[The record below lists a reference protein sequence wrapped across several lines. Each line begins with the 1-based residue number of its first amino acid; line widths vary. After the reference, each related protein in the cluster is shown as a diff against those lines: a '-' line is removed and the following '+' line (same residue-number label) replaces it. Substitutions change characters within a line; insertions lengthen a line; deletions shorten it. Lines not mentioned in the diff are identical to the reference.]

1 MFAENKPAKEHDE
14 TQLNT
19 LDTQII
25 LIDTIDEIHKDIVLS
40 QSQTDT
46 IKQRKMSWTGNFES
60 QLKLKVGVQ
69 VMLTSNLDIDNRLV
83 NGLVGTVKQVKYK
96 TNEVSVVYVKFNNN
110 NAGSGATKSDVI
122 A

>member
-46 IKQRKMSWTGNFES
+46 INQRKMSGTGNFES

>member
-46 IKQRKMSWTGNFES
+46 IKQRKMSGTGNFES

>member
-46 IKQRKMSWTGNFES
+46 IKQRKMSGTGNFES

-110 NAGSGATKSDVI
+110 NAGSEATKSDVI